1 MTRNRTVKFKY
12 RIIEYEFITMTNQ
25 KIERAKTLHQ
35 TNSKLLFYLII
46 LCLKLNRIEYK
57 TIIK

>member
-1 MTRNRTVKFKY
+1 MRFKY
-12 RIIEYEFITMTNQ
+12 RIIEYEYVTITNQ

-46 LCLKLNRIEYK
+46 LCLKFNKIEYK